1 MYGNVAPTW
10 FERAHCSF
18 FHNIFIIIISSIESP
33 DYRPWPLIQESSRLQ
48 ATSERG
54 SKNPPHKT
62 KQGVTM
68 MTRSHPR
75 RRWQWRPLLL
85 LWLLIIIGR
94 STTTARNMDHHHDD
108 DDEKR
113 NDDDTTPAA
122 AAPDGN
128 DDDNGIVFDHFV
140 AHDATMTCTADEHA
154 RPFNKQIRGVNLGGY
169 LVLEPWITPSLFYQF
184 LGAGENETA
193 FDMYTFCQV
202 LGPVE
207 ANQQLRRHWEH
218 WVTEDILDEL
228 YQMGNGINSLRLPI
242 GDFQF
247 IPYGPYMDGCIDGSL
262 DYIERILDWSLER
275 GLSVLLD
282 IHTMKDSQNGFDNSV
297 RFSCY
302 VCVGGFV
309 CNE

>member
-1 MYGNVAPTW
+1 
-10 FERAHCSF
+10 
-18 FHNIFIIIISSIESP
+18 
-33 DYRPWPLIQESSRLQ
+33 
-48 ATSERG
+48 
-54 SKNPPHKT
+54 
-62 KQGVTM
+62 M
-68 MTRSHPR
+68 MRSHPPR
-75 RRWQWRPLLL
+75 RCQWQWRPLLL
-85 LWLLIIIGR
+85 LLWLIFIISR
-94 STTTARNMDHHHDD
+94 STTTTAHNTDHNDD
-108 DDEKR
+108 NDNEKRR
-113 NDDDTTPAA
+113 NDDDTTAAA
-122 AAPDGN
+122 AAPDSH
-128 DDDNGIVFDHFV
+128 DDDTGIVFDHFV
-140 AHDATMTCTADEHA
+140 AHDTTMTCTADEHA

-202 LGPVE
+202 LGPIE
-207 ANQQLRRHWEH
+207 ANQQLRRHWES
-218 WVTEDILDEL
+218 WVTEEILDEL

-297 RFSCY
+297 RFLVIMCGRILY
-302 VCVGGFV
+302 VTNDAFLLTPWFSSTAK
-309 CNE
+309 NYTKK